1 MKDKVVLVTGA
12 AGGIGSAMCRRFAA
26 EGARVVLMIRNNVE
40 GAQALL
46 REMGQGDH
54 LLVQAD
60 VADASA
66 ITQAAERVREKYGKL
81 DVLVNNAGMTRQ
93 VAHADLDALDD
104 DLIDEIFRTNW
115 RGAFACVRAFLP
127 LLVAAAADDD
137 GRLGSEAVTIDDRQ
151 SVVINISSIAGT
163 TGLGSNVAYCASK
176 AALDSMTRSLARAL
190 APGIRV
196 VSVAPGWVEG
206 EYAKRMNAA
215 MLDEQKQKTPLKKLA
230 SAEDVAEAV
239 YAVAVHLKHTTGCI
253 IPVDGGRPLG

>member
-1 MKDKVVLVTGA
+1 MMQNKVVLVTGA
-12 AGGIGSAMCRRFAA
+12 AGGIGSAVCNRFAR
-26 EGARVVLMIRNNVE
+26 EGACIVVLYRNNMD

-46 REMGQGDH
+46 SELPHGDH

-60 VADASA
+60 VADSSA
-66 ITQAAERVREKYGKL
+66 IHTAAETVREKYGKL

-104 DLIDEIFRTNW
+104 DLIDAIFRTNW
-115 RGAFACVRAFLP
+115 RGAFACVRAFQP
-127 LLVAAAADDD
+127 LLVVSGD
-137 GRLGSEAVTIDDRQ
+137 GLIV
-151 SVVINISSIAGT
+151 NISSVAGQ

-206 EYAKRMNAA
+206 EYAKRMSAA
-215 MLDEQKQKTPLKKLA
+215 VLDEQKQKTPLKKLA
-230 SAEDVAEAV
+230 SAEDVAAAV
-239 YAVAVHLKHTTGCI
+239 YAVAAHLKHTTGCI